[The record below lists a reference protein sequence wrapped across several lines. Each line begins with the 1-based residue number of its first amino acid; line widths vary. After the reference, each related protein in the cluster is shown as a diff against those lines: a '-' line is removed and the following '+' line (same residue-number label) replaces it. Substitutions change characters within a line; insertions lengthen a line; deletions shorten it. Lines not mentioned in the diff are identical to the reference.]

1 MSTGPV
7 QAQPA
12 SKEASSHGR
21 AVLTRF
27 MVFSVATTIALMALW
42 TQVSPWL
49 SYPVAVLSDIVLNQT
64 APMWVRSVE
73 VQPGQMLV
81 KTAVEVVIPNSGGRK
96 AAAIL
101 PADPGRLAY
110 GFPILLALLLS
121 SWAIMRRPGLVQRA
135 LAGYALLLPT
145 QTFSLVM
152 FVLMNLAAGAQYDTR
167 ALRVDPWQIE
177 PIDFRSQVATL
188 VLPAL
193 MPVLIWLWLDRK
205 FFNDVIVHGWK
216 QSLEAKKQSGA
227 SEGANG

>member
-1 MSTGPV
+1 MSAGPV
-7 QAQPA
+7 QAPPA
-12 SKEASSHGR
+12 SGGAPGHGR

-27 MVFSVATTIALMALW
+27 MVLSVAITIALMALW

-49 SYPVAVLSDIVLNQT
+49 SYPVALLSDVVLNQT

-81 KTAVEVVIPNSGGRK
+81 KTAVDVVIPNSGGRR
-96 AAAIL
+96 AAAVL

-110 GFPILLALLLS
+110 GFPILLALLLAA
-121 SWAIMRRPGLVQRA
+121 WAITRRPGLIQRA
-135 LAGYALLLPT
+135 LAGYVLLLPT
-145 QTFSLVM
+145 QAFSLVM

-167 ALRVDPWQIE
+167 ALRVDQWQIE
-177 PIDFRSQVATL
+177 TIVFGFQVGTL

-205 FFNDVIVHGWK
+205 FFTDVIVHGWK
-216 QSLEAKKQSGA
+216 QSLDAKKA
-227 SEGANG
+227 A